1 MIIRL
6 SKFEAVIALSL
17 VVLLSFA
24 FALKSEDK
32 SVTASTAAE
41 TAVLPVLM
49 YHNITKNSARAG
61 RYTVTEDEF
70 ITDLEYIRDKGY
82 TAVTVSELEAFV
94 NGNASLPEKPIMIT
108 FDDGFESFYVI
119 AYPLLRQYGMK
130 AVVSVIGS
138 VTEKYSSIDDHNIS
152 YSNLTWQ
159 EIIEMRESGC
169 VEFQNHSYNMHNNQ
183 NGQRKGISKLKG
195 ESESE
200 YKAALTADLYKS
212 QELFYTNCGFRPAA
226 VAYPYGAKSKSTLSI
241 IKECG
246 FICTLGCEEKTNTVT
261 VGDSECLFNLGRY
274 NRASGIATAEFF
286 EKII

>member
-70 ITDLEYIRDKGY
+70 IADLEYIRDKGY

-138 VTEKYSSIDDHNIS
+138 VTEKYSAIDDHNIS

-200 YKAALTADLYKS
+200 YKAALTADLYKA

-241 IKECG
+241 IKDCG
-246 FICTLGCEEKTNTVT
+246 FTCTLGCEEKTNTVT